1 MFYKIY
7 SITKDGKPRTD
18 GRYSLRIG
26 CLGRPMVLVVGQPMF
41 FKYYED
47 ADGNDKGGTL
57 ITSVVTHIKHEARH
71 IEVITMNSVYKL
83 ALIEA

>member
-1 MFYKIY
+1 
-7 SITKDGKPRTD
+7 
-18 GRYSLRIG
+18 
-26 CLGRPMVLVVGQPMF
+26 MVLVVGQPMF

-71 IEVITMNSVYKL
+71 IEVTTMNSVYKL